1 MGFEITFS
9 FHEKL
14 EEGGYDLGTKKTFT
28 KVIGTQDTDVPL
40 EEAANTIL
48 HQRAR
53 RDVLITD
60 VEIFEFV
67 RKPVTFKE
75 SKGGIVLKNRKFDLS
90 SGTVSASQA
99 EETPQQSDGETASL
113 RQMLADMQKQIAG
126 FQQMANNAGQGERRS
141 LLETPDNII
150 QQRPGRGEV
159 TPDSPPLRM
168 EIFTPDEGA
177 IPHLKARNTP
187 LTVNKAYPILK
198 EQAHGNTL
206 LYTVRNNDGGL
217 TTMTSMF
224 FSPPVMGVPTT
235 GASPEGPQLVYQ
247 GQGGSPNDRLLRE
260 PVMAQ
265 EMTKMPTLRRR

>member
-113 RQMLADMQKQIAG
+113 RQMLA
-126 FQQMANNAGQGERRS
+126 E
-141 LLETPDNII
+141 L
-150 QQRPGRGEV
+150 
-159 TPDSPPLRM
+159 
-168 EIFTPDEGA
+168 
-177 IPHLKARNTP
+177 
-187 LTVNKAYPILK
+187 
-198 EQAHGNTL
+198 
-206 LYTVRNNDGGL
+206 
-217 TTMTSMF
+217 
-224 FSPPVMGVPTT
+224 
-235 GASPEGPQLVYQ
+235 
-247 GQGGSPNDRLLRE
+247 LLRKGDAAGALQQADAVQVDRVE
-260 PVMAQ
+260 RAQ
-265 EMTKMPTLRRR
+265 ARGMEFIKERLR